1 MEMWN
6 AHHKIGVC
14 LRSATVVASI
24 VLAQATL
31 AAGSE
36 ATAQAANPVNER
48 YHVDVTKLFATHCS
62 WCHDAYGMQPGK
74 GPKLAGTSK
83 SKEQVVEQISNGK
96 PGYMPA
102 FKSVL
107 KDEQIQAMAEYV
119 KALPAN

>member
-1 MEMWN
+1 MRN
-6 AHHKIGVC
+6 STRCIDRFA
-14 LRSATVVASI
+14 RSAVAVVGFVAVQS
-24 VLAQATL
+24 AF

-36 ATAQAANPVNER
+36 AAAQAANPINEK

-62 WCHDAYGMQPGK
+62 WCHDAYGMEPGK

-83 SKEQVVEQISNGK
+83 SKQQVADQISNGK
-96 PGYMPA
+96 AGYMPA

>member
-1 MEMWN
+1 MN
-6 AHHKIGVC
+6 DTKQRIRLFV
-14 LRSATVVASI
+14 RSATVII
-24 VLAQATL
+24 VLAAAQATL

-36 ATAQAANPVNER
+36 ATAQAANPVNEK

-83 SKEQVVEQISNGK
+83 SKEEVMDRISNGK
-96 PGYMPA
+96 AGYMPA

>member
-1 MEMWN
+1 MDN
-6 AHHKIGVC
+6 TQHRIGLF
-14 LRSATVVASI
+14 LRSATAI
-24 VLAQATL
+24 IALAAAQAVL

-36 ATAQAANPVNER
+36 ATAQAANPANEK

-62 WCHDAYGMQPGK
+62 WCHDAYGMQAGK

-83 SKEQVVEQISNGK
+83 SKEQVVDQISNGK
-96 PGYMPA
+96 AGYMPA

>member
-1 MEMWN
+1 MWN

-14 LRSATVVASI
+14 LCSATVVASI

>member
-1 MEMWN
+1 MR
-6 AHHKIGVC
+6 ATRQSIGVF
-14 LRSATVVASI
+14 LLSVTAI
-24 VLAQATL
+24 VGLAGTKAGM

-36 ATAQAANPVNER
+36 SAAQAAQPINEK
-48 YHVDVTKLFATHCS
+48 YHLDIEKLFATNCS

-83 SKEQVVEQISNGK
+83 SKEQVMSQITNGK

-102 FKSVL
+102 FKAVL
-107 KDEQIQAMAEYV
+107 KEEQIQAMAEYI

>member
-1 MEMWN
+1 MRTTRQS
-6 AHHKIGVC
+6 IGVF
-14 LRSATVVASI
+14 LLSVTAI
-24 VLAQATL
+24 VGLTGTKAGM

-36 ATAQAANPVNER
+36 SAAQAAQPINEK
-48 YHVDVTKLFATHCS
+48 YHLDIEKLFATNCS

-107 KDEQIQAMAEYV
+107 KD
-119 KALPAN
+119 

>member
-1 MEMWN
+1 
-6 AHHKIGVC
+6 
-14 LRSATVVASI
+14 VVASI
-24 VLAQATL
+24 VLVQATF

-36 ATAQAANPVNER
+36 ATAQAANPVNEK

-96 PGYMPA
+96 AGYMPA
-102 FKSVL
+102 FKTVL

>member
-1 MEMWN
+1 MWN

-62 WCHDAYGMQPGK
+62 
-74 GPKLAGTSK
+74 
-83 SKEQVVEQISNGK
+83 
-96 PGYMPA
+96 
-102 FKSVL
+102 
-107 KDEQIQAMAEYV
+107 
-119 KALPAN
+119 

>member
-1 MEMWN
+1 MWN
-6 AHHKIGVC
+6 ARQKIGLC
-14 LRSATVVASI
+14 LRGATVVASI
-24 VLAQATL
+24 VLAQTTF

-36 ATAQAANPVNER
+36 ATAQAANPVNEK

-74 GPKLAGTSK
+74 GPKLAGTAK

-107 KDEQIQAMAEYV
+107 KEEQIQAMAEYV